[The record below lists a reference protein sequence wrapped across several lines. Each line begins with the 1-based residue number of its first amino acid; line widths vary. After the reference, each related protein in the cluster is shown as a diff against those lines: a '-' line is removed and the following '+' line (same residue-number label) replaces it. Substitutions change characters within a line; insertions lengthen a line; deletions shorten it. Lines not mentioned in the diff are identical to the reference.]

1 MASETVDARQTTRRR
16 RDRKAQLAAVA
27 ADLFRRHGY
36 HAVGIGDIAAAAG
49 ITGPAVYRH
58 FASKQQIL
66 AHVLLSGVD
75 ALGETATQHL
85 DAPGTPRDRLS
96 ALTDAFARLALDRRD
111 AVALWRWLGRHL
123 DPDQRAEV
131 RRRGDWL
138 TTRWA
143 TELRRVRGELSPDDS
158 ELLCRAA
165 MGVFGSPANYTV
177 TLGKT
182 RHARLLGRLADAVL
196 GCPLPQT
203 AATDGP
209 AFADVAEPATTNP
222 NAVRSAGSVA
232 GAVPGP
238 GTAPRREVLLAQAT
252 RLFRER
258 GYHAVTMEEIGA
270 AAGIAGPSI
279 YRHFASKADLLL
291 AAGNRMLDQLA
302 LDASRATAGSA
313 AERQVLDRLIVSYA
327 GTVLAHRDLMAVY
340 IAEMASLPEQECA
353 ELRRRQ
359 RAYVAEWTRLIAAVN
374 PHREPA
380 EARVIA
386 HAALTLANDL
396 ARARRLEA
404 RPALASELTAL
415 MRAVAHQPRTSA
427 KAGPEQPGRKTYYR

>member
-1 MASETVDARQTTRRR
+1 MASETVDARRATRRR

-75 ALGETATQHL
+75 ALGETASQHL
-85 DAPGTPRDRLS
+85 DAPGTARDRLS

-131 RRRGDWL
+131 RRRGDSL

-143 TELRRVRGELSPDDS
+143 TELRRVRRELSPDDS

-196 GCPLPQT
+196 DCPLPHT

-209 AFADVAEPATTNP
+209 AIDAEPATTNG
-222 NAVRSAGSVA
+222 NAALA
-232 GAVPGP
+232 GAVLRRAVPEP

-313 AERQVLDRLIVSYA
+313 ADRQVLDRLIVSYA

-359 RAYVAEWTRLIAAVN
+359 RAYVTEWTRLIAAVN

-415 MRAVAHQPRTSA
+415 MRAVTHQPRTSA
-427 KAGPEQPGRKTYYR
+427 KARPERPGRKTYYR

>member
-1 MASETVDARQTTRRR
+1 MASETVDPRPATRRR

-75 ALGETATQHL
+75 ALGETASRHL
-85 DAPGTPRDRLS
+85 DAPGTARDRLS

-131 RRRGDWL
+131 RRRGDSL

-143 TELRRVRGELSPDDS
+143 TELRRVRRDLSPDDS

-177 TLGKT
+177 ALAKT

-196 GCPLPQT
+196 GCPLPHT
-203 AATDGP
+203 GTDGP
-209 AFADVAEPATTNP
+209 AFDVEPAATNGHP
-222 NAVRSAGSVA
+222 ARLAGGVA
-232 GAVPGP
+232 GRAVPGP

-359 RAYVAEWTRLIAAVN
+359 RAYVAEWTRLIGAVN

-427 KAGPEQPGRKTYYR
+427 KARPEQPGRKTYYR